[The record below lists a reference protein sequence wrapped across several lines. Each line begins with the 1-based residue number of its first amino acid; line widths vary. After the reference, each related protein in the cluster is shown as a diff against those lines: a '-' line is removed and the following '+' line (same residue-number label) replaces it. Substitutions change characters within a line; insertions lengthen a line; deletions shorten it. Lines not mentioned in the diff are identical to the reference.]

1 MTTEATEM
9 ENQLSEHHKLVDRF
23 EIYVYLIIINDS

>member
-23 EIYVYLIIINDS
+23 GIDVYLSLLMIH